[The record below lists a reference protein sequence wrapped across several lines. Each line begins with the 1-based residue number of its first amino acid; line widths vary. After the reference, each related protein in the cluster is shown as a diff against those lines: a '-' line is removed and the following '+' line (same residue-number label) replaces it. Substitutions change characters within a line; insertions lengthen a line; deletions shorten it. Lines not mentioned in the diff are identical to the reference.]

1 MSRKPNTTT
10 IEPSA
15 IVAPGTSQVTN
26 IEYLNTEG
34 NVVPP
39 PVFPIVA
46 PILPVTTAQN
56 PHTSDEPTPDV
67 ETTTEPDTRRNK
79 GRGTG
84 TSEKSRA
91 AMGLSDDQT
100 TIWIPCILLKTT
112 RDLLAKC
119 AKHRNVKL
127 TVFAAT
133 FAAQGIESNMAA
145 LTAEA
150 AEYDN
155 LRAIAE
161 GPRTPKKLST
171 MTPEQLRAFVA
182 QQKQLQAQAQ
192 AMLDALNI
200 QEKSD
205 IE

>member
-1 MSRKPNTTT
+1 MSRKTNTTT
-10 IEPSA
+10 IEP
-15 IVAPGTSQVTN
+15 TVTA
-26 IEYLNTEG
+26 
-34 NVVPP
+34 P
-39 PVFPIVA
+39 PVIAAPVLPILPIVA
-46 PILPVTTAQN
+46 PILPATTAQE
-56 PHTSDEPTPDV
+56 PHTSDESASDA
-67 ETTTEPDTRRNK
+67 ETATEPDTRRNK

-91 AMGLSDDQT
+91 AMGLTDDQT
-100 TIWIPCILLKTT
+100 TIWIPCVLLKAT

-127 TVFAAT
+127 PVFAAT
-133 FAAQGIESNMAA
+133 FAAQGIESNMPA

-155 LRAIAE
+155 LRSIAE

-171 MTPEQLRAFVA
+171 MTPDQLRAFVA
-182 QQKQLQAQAQ
+182 QQITLQQQAQ

-200 QEKSD
+200 GEETTIVNQ
-205 IE
+205 